1 MQLERPD
8 LDALHDVV
16 LSAMGFDEVHL
27 TDEQILVWWNK
38 LPRDLQLDAEKWG
51 ISDTVV
57 RDSIYVW
64 LQKNINLE

>member
-1 MQLERPD
+1 MILERPD

-16 LSAMGFDEVHL
+16 LSAMGSTKRL

-38 LPRDLQLDAEKWG
+38 LPRDLQLDVEKYG
-51 ISDTVV
+51 ASDTVV
-57 RDSIYVW
+57 RDSIYIW